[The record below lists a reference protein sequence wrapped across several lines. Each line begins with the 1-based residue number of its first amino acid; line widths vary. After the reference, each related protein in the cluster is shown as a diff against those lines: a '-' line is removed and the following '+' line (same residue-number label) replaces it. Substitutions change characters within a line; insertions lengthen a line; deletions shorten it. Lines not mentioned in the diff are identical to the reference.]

1 MLAKGLGAAAK
12 VTRDP
17 SPATATATATT
28 TATGGGPAG
37 AGLVVITVAH
47 HSGGVLPALAADL
60 ARQGEPPAL
69 WLLVDNSPQTSPLD
83 PNTLVPGAGGG
94 RPLPLRLLRGE
105 EGEGFGAGCN
115 RALRWLD
122 HQGWAGWVWLLNPDT
137 ALPRGDELGRL
148 AEALARVAPRSLV
161 GTAVDDGSGGLE
173 ASAGWFTPGLRF
185 RSRRLDTRGAGPAE
199 PLRLDWLSGCSLALR
214 PSAHIP
220 PARFDPAF
228 PLYYEDMDLCL
239 RLGRLGA
246 PVLWLPEPRV
256 IHRRGQ
262 GSGSASPRRWRLSTV
277 SYLRFLRRHC
287 PAWVLWLR
295 SARVLAVAAAR
306 LPLQPGRGRAVLAGA
321 MEAWGGFRR
330 GDGSAEP

>member
-1 MLAKGLGAAAK
+1 MLARGLGAAAK
-12 VTRDP
+12 VTRVP
-17 SPATATATATT
+17 SPAT
-28 TATGGGPAG
+28 TATGSGPAA

-69 WLLVDNSPQTSPLD
+69 WLLVDNSPQTSPLKPD
-83 PNTLVPGAGGG
+83 TLGPGLGGD
-94 RPLPLRLLRGE
+94 RPLPLRLLPGA
-105 EGEGFGAGCN
+105 EGDGFGAGCN

-122 HQGWAGWVWLLNPDT
+122 SQGWEGWVWLLNPDT

-148 AEALARVAPRSLV
+148 REALERLDPRSLV
-161 GTAVDDGSGGLE
+161 GTAVDDGSGRLE

-185 RSRRLDTRGAGPAE
+185 RSRRLNTRGAGPAE

-214 PSAHIP
+214 PSAHRP

-262 GSGSASPRRWRLSTV
+262 GSGSASPRRFRLSTV
-277 SYLRFLRRHC
+277 SYLRFLQRHC

-295 SARVLAVAAAR
+295 TLRLLAVTTLR

-321 MEAWGGFRR
+321 LEAWGVR
-330 GDGSAEP
+330 GHASGTRQP